1 MKKLTVFIF
10 LLIPTMS
17 IAQNYPGMSEADM
30 QKMMQQMQKME
41 SCLEN
46 VDESKLKALEQRT
59 QQMEAK
65 VKSLCAGGKHDQA
78 QKEAM
83 AFGTETANDPTI
95 KTMMKCGEMMKDV
108 MPEISFAEL
117 AKEGADHH
125 VCE

>member
-1 MKKLTVFIF
+1 MKKMAVLLF
-10 LLIPTMS
+10 LLIPVMS
-17 IAQNYPGMSEADM
+17 VAQNYPGMSEADM

-46 VDESKLKALEQRT
+46 VDESKLKALEQRSK
-59 QQMEAK
+59 QMETK
-65 VKSLCAGGKHDQA
+65 VKSLCAKGKRNEA

-117 AKEGADHH
+117 AKEGANHH
-125 VCE
+125 VCD